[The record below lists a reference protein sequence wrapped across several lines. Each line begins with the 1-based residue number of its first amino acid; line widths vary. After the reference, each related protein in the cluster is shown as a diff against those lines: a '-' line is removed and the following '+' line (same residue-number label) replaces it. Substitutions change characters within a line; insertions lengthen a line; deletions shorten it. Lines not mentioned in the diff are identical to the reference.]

1 MRLLLLALILANA
14 VYFAWTQSFFRAYGF
29 APVQQS
35 EPQRLGQQ
43 IKPEAVR
50 LLSSGDVKRM
60 EEQAQAESAPK
71 ECLMAGPFDEEQTA
85 ALRKALEAALP
96 AAAWQLD
103 AVQISER
110 WIVYM
115 GKYADQDAL
124 LKKRAELST
133 MNLKI
138 EALNNPELEPGLSL
152 GGFDTQSEAAQQLA
166 RLSQR
171 GIRTAR
177 VVLERP
183 GAKAANLKLP
193 AMTEGMKLRLV
204 DIRAVLA
211 GKSLHSC
218 SESGH

>member
-14 VYFAWTQSFFRAYGF
+14 AYFAWTQGFFRAYGL
-29 APVQQS
+29 APSQQS
-35 EPQRLGQQ
+35 EPQRIGQQ

-50 LLSSGDVKRM
+50 LLTNGDLKRM
-60 EEQAQAESAPK
+60 EEQALAESAPK
-71 ECLMAGPFDEEQTA
+71 ECLAAGPFDETQTTV
-85 ALRKALEAALP
+85 LRKALEASLP
-96 AAAWQLD
+96 PDAWQLD
-103 AVQISER
+103 PVQIPEH

-115 GKYADQDAL
+115 GKYADQEAL
-124 LKKRAELST
+124 IKKRTELST

-138 EALNNPELEPGLSL
+138 EALNNPELELGLSL
-152 GGFDTQSEAAQQLA
+152 GGFDTQSAAARELS

-183 GAKAANLKLP
+183 AGKGTSLKLP
-193 AMTEGMKLRLV
+193 AVAEAMKPRLGEV
-204 DIRAVLA
+204 RAALA

>member
-14 VYFAWTQSFFRAYGF
+14 AFFAWTQGFFRAYGF
-29 APVQQS
+29 APAQQS
-35 EPQRLGQQ
+35 EPQRLAQQ

-50 LLSSGDVKRM
+50 LLTNGDVKRM

-71 ECLMAGPFDEEQTA
+71 ECLAAGPFDEAQTT
-85 ALRKALEAALP
+85 ALRKVLEAALP
-96 AAAWQLD
+96 PGAWQLD
-103 AVQISER
+103 PVQIPER

-124 LKKRAELST
+124 IKKRAELST

-138 EALNNPELEPGLSL
+138 EALTNPDLELGLSL
-152 GGFDTQSEAAQQLA
+152 GGFETQAAAAQELS

-177 VVLERP
+177 VVLELP
-183 GAKAANLKLP
+183 AAKGTTLKLP
-193 AMTEGMKLRLV
+193 AIAEAMKPRLGEV
-204 DIRAVLA
+204 RAALA

-218 SESGH
+218 GESGR